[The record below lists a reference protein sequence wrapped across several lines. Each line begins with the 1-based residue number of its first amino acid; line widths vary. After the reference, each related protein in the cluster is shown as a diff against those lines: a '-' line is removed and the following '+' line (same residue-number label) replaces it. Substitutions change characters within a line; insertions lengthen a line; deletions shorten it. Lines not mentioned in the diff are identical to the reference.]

1 MLGFAGIRAI
11 ETSAAGVTVK
21 FVDPDTEPLA
31 AVIATDPG
39 LTPVA
44 RPWEADAL
52 LIDTTVGSEDV
63 HATEA
68 VRSCVELSV

>member
-1 MLGFAGIRAI
+1 MLGFAGIKAI

-21 FVDPDTEPLA
+21 LIDPDTAPLA
-31 AVIATDPG
+31 AAIVTDPE
-39 LTPVA
+39 LTLVA
-44 RPWEADAL
+44 RPCEADAL
-52 LIDTTVGSEDV
+52 LIDATVGSEDV

>member
-21 FVDPDTEPLA
+21 FADPDTEPLA

-52 LIDTTVGSEDV
+52 LIDATVGSEEV

-68 VRSCVELSV
+68 VRSWVELSV

>member
-1 MLGFAGIRAI
+1 
-11 ETSAAGVTVK
+11 VTVR
-21 FVDPDTEPLA
+21 FIDPDTVPLA
-31 AVIATDPG
+31 AAIVTDPG
-39 LTPVA
+39 LTAVA

-52 LIDTTVGSEDV
+52 LIDATVGSEEV